1 MASGARWNWGRRGSA
16 IFAGRTD
23 KFRLLKFIGLNRRP
37 HRAGA
42 WLRRGELKSPREQA
56 QRYGDETKVIDWKE
70 RLVCSK
76 CGRQEVDM
84 VVTGSKR

>member
-1 MASGARWNWGRRGSA
+1 MASGARWDWGRRGSA
-16 IFAGRTD
+16 IFAGCTD
-23 KFRLLKFIGLNRRP
+23 KFRLLKFIGLI
-37 HRAGA
+37 AG
-42 WLRRGELKSPREQA
+42 RIVRELKSPREQA